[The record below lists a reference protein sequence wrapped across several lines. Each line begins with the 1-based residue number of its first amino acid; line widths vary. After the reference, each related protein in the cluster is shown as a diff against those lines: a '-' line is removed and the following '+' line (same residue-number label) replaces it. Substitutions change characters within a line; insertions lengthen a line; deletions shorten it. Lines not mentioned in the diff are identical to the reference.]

1 MRSRP
6 RLLPDVSVR
15 TRLTAW
21 YGLVFFVSGAS
32 LVAINHALTERG
44 LRTHLA
50 DTAFSQVVHQHW
62 RSTEVD
68 GVVRSESRGVSVEPV
83 DDRLASEI
91 AEATQRAR
99 EAALADLLDQSL
111 VALAVAGVL
120 AVAIGWLMA
129 GRALRPLSKV
139 TAHARRVAERSLH
152 ERVALT
158 GPRDEIRELADTFDD
173 MLERLDRAFDG
184 QRRFV
189 ANASH
194 ELRTPLA
201 VNRALIEYAVSDAD
215 ADERMSDLG
224 GQLLEVNARQER
236 LIEGLLMLARSDRT
250 VEDPR
255 PVDLGEVLSRVAG
268 RVEGTAELAGVR
280 FTVSPAA
287 APVLG
292 DPVLLEQLVTNLVHN
307 GIRHNHSGGWLDV
320 RTATVGADVELVAG
334 NSGPVVRAED
344 LPRLFEPFRRGQPER
359 TDSHRGAG
367 IGLSIVRS
375 VARAHRGTVDASPRR
390 GGGLTVRLRLPAAG
404 EGRGRG

>member
-1 MRSRP
+1 MRARP
-6 RLLPDVSVR
+6 RLLPGVSVR
-15 TRLTAW
+15 TRLTFW
-21 YGLVFFVSGAS
+21 YGLVFFASGAS
-32 LVAINHALTERG
+32 LVAINHALTEHG
-44 LRTHLA
+44 LRTHLS

-62 RSTEVD
+62 TSTEVD
-68 GVVRSESRGVSVEPV
+68 GVVHNESRGVFVEPV
-83 DDRLASEI
+83 DDELAAEI
-91 AEATQRAR
+91 AAATQRTR
-99 EAALADLLDQSL
+99 EVALADLLNQSL

-120 AVAIGWLMA
+120 AVGIGWLMA

-139 TAHARRVAERSLH
+139 TAHAKRVAERSLH

-215 ADERMSDLG
+215 ADERITGLG

-250 VEDPR
+250 VEEPR
-255 PVDLGEVLSRVAG
+255 PVDLGDVLSRVVG
-268 RVEGTAELAGVR
+268 RVQDMAELAGVR
-280 FTVSPAA
+280 LTVSPAA
-287 APVLG
+287 APTRG

-307 GIRHNHSGGWLDV
+307 GIHHNHPCGWLDV
-320 RTATVGADVELVAG
+320 RTATVGTDVELVAVNTG
-334 NSGPVVRAED
+334 SVVRAED
-344 LPRLFEPFRRGQPER
+344 LPRLFEPFRRGQSER
-359 TDSHRGAG
+359 TGSHRGSG

-375 VARAHRGTVDASPRR
+375 VVRAHRGTIDASPRG
-390 GGGLTVRLRLPAAG
+390 GGGLVVRLRLPGAVRA
-404 EGRGRG
+404 